1 MSYIKPDYISNH
13 EYDEALRL
21 YYNGLDFTKA
31 IKPQKQKQSWYNPEV
46 AKEMML
52 EGEEFERLD
61 IPGKRVDHIILT
73 SLGRI
78 INTNT
83 GNMSGVWITK
93 YNIIVNL
100 AGSSYTYKSLYK
112 DTPWEYDFDY
122 FTNNFIENKWQIK
135 KHTQFTKSL
144 E

>member
-1 MSYIKPDYISNH
+1 MSYTNPNVITNE

-31 IKPQKQKQSWYNPEV
+31 ISPVKQKRSWYNPVV

-61 IPGKRVDHIILT
+61 IPNRRTDHIIIT
-73 SLGRI
+73 NLGRV

-83 GNMSGVWITK
+83 GTISGVWITK
-93 YNIIVNL
+93 YNIIVNV
-100 AGSSYTYKSLYK
+100 GGTSFTYKDLYE
-112 DTPWEYDFDY
+112 DTAFNYDY
-122 FTNNFIENKWQIK
+122 ERIKNNFIENKWKIK
-135 KHTQFTKSL
+135 TVNYKQ

>member
-1 MSYIKPDYISNH
+1 MSYTNPNVITNE

-31 IKPQKQKQSWYNPEV
+31 INPIKQKRSWYNPEV

-52 EGEEFERLD
+52 EGEVFER
-61 IPGKRVDHIILT
+61 IYIENKRTDHIIIT
-73 SLGRI
+73 NLGRV

-83 GNMSGVWITK
+83 GTISGVWITK
-93 YNIIVNL
+93 HNIIVNL
-100 AGSSYTYKSLYK
+100 GGTSFTYRDIYE
-112 DTPWEYDFDY
+112 DTELEYDY
-122 FTNNFIENKWQIK
+122 ERIKNNFIENKWKIK
-135 KHTQFTKSL
+135 TVNYKQ